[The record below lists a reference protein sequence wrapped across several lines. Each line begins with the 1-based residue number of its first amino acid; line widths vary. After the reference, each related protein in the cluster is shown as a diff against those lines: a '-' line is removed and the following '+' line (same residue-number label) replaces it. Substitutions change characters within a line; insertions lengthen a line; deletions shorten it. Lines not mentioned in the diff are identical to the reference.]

1 MVEVLLH
8 WLASLAFADRVP
20 VCQLLQRG
28 SHAVASQGAAISRQ
42 IERLGRVIANPWSAT
57 WIIAGL
63 DLVFSGEAGALC
75 FLCNKRPAWT
85 ADEGGVGT
93 SRRHEY
99 RTRIGRNTMARSPKD
114 VPTSIASG
122 PTSTESSQRRTSD
135 PQRDRTDALSS
146 RETGEAVH
154 AGDQTSEDIQPDDE
168 AVRRLA
174 YEIWE
179 REGKQPG
186 RDQEYW
192 HRAKELLRARSR

>member
-1 MVEVLLH
+1 V
-8 WLASLAFADRVP
+8 SYVP
-20 VCQLLQRG
+20 NATSAPRG
-28 SHAVASQGAAISRQ
+28 Q
-42 IERLGRVIANPWSAT
+42 PM
-57 WIIAGL
+57 
-63 DLVFSGEAGALC
+63 
-75 FLCNKRPAWT
+75 K
-85 ADEGGVGT
+85 GT
-93 SRRHEY
+93 SERRAATNTAQEL
-99 RTRIGRNTMARSPKD
+99 GESTMARSPKD

-146 RETGEAVH
+146 RETGEAVY

-186 RDQEYW
+186 R
-192 HRAKELLRARSR
+192 